1 MRARWMMACG
11 SSDALMSPSNVMS
24 TAPTVVCTPGVTS
37 TTTAGTPPHTTTGSG
52 SSRIPKRSYTLVWM
66 ARASVTTSPPV
77 APPRFTSTSA
87 CFS

>member
-37 TTTAGTPPHTTTGSG
+37 TTTAGTPPAPAGSRRMSMVG
-52 SSRIPKRSYTLVWM
+52 EK
-66 ARASVTTSPPV
+66 
-77 APPRFTSTSA
+77 
-87 CFS
+87 